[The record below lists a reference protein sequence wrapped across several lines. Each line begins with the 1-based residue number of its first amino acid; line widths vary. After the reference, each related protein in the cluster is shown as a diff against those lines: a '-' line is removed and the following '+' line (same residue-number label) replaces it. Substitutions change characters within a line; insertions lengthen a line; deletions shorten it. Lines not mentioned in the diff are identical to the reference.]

1 MRRCGESFRS
11 AKVAVGAACG
21 AALGL
26 AAITQAQTV
35 RVVVTGEV
43 ESNGFT
49 TGTYAGVPS
58 GAPVTMTIDLDA
70 TNFLDSAALPG
81 RTRGYRFF
89 ADTFSLQIGAVAT
102 TLTPSAVGFF
112 VVRNDDPRVDG
123 FFISQ
128 GTDIDTMVPLA
139 MTPTNFGIAFSR
151 TFNNPLPPPALDP
164 TLPSVDIL
172 DAVGSWGFENISS
185 YNFTVERNEN
195 ITPMILAYQTITI
208 SVLSSC
214 APCAADYD
222 EDGGVTGA
230 DLAAF
235 FADFEAGA
243 ACADVDEDGGV
254 TGGDIGAFFAAY
266 EAGGC

>member
-1 MRRCGESFRS
+1 MSIRVLPRWGACAGVVMAASALASGE
-11 AKVAVGAACG
+11 
-21 AALGL
+21 
-26 AAITQAQTV
+26 TV

-49 TGTYAGVPS
+49 SGTFAGVPS
-58 GAPVTMTIDLDA
+58 GAPVTMTIDLDS
-70 TNFLDSAALPG
+70 TNFLDSAAFPG

-89 ADTFSLQIGAVAT
+89 ASTFSLRIGSVVT

-128 GTDIDTMVPLA
+128 GTDLDTMVPLA

-164 TLPSVDIL
+164 TLPSVNIL
-172 DAVGSWGFENISS
+172 DAVGTWGFENISS

-195 ITPMILAYQTITI
+195 ITPMILAYETITI
-208 SVLSSC
+208 SVLPSC
-214 APCAADYD
+214 PACAADYD

-235 FADFEAGA
+235 FADYESGD
-243 ACADVDEDGGV
+243 ACADVDADGGV
-254 TGGDIGAFFAAY
+254 TGGDLAFFFAAF

>member
-1 MRRCGESFRS
+1 MLRRRS
-11 AKVAVGAACG
+11 IIGMLGVVACMGA
-21 AALGL
+21 L
-26 AAITQAQTV
+26 ANAQTV

-49 TGTYAGVPS
+49 TGNYAGVPS
-58 GAPVTMTIDLDA
+58 GAPVSMVIDLDA
-70 TNFLDSAALPG
+70 TNFVDSALLPG
-81 RTRGYRFF
+81 RTRGYRFY
-89 ADTFSLQIGAVAT
+89 ASTFSLHIGAIST
-102 TLTPSAVGFF
+102 TLTPSAAGFF

-128 GTDIDTMVPLA
+128 GTDIDTMVPLD
-139 MTPTNFGIAFSR
+139 MVPTNFGIAFAR

-172 DAVGSWGFENISS
+172 DAVGTWGFENISS
-185 YNFTVERNEN
+185 YNFTIERNES
-195 ITPMILAYQTITI
+195 ITPMILAYERITI

-214 APCAADYD
+214 APCPADYD
-222 EDGGVTGA
+222 QDGGVTGA

-235 FADFEAGA
+235 FADFEAGT

-254 TGGDIGAFFAAY
+254 TGGDIGAFFVVY
-266 EAGGC
+266 ETGGC

>member
-1 MRRCGESFRS
+1 MARAILG
-11 AKVAVGAACG
+11 VVGAVVC
-21 AALGL
+21 LGSVV
-26 AAITQAQTV
+26 QAETV

-58 GAPVTMTIDLDA
+58 GAPVTMTIDLDS

-89 ADTFSLQIGAVAT
+89 ASTFSLQIGT
-102 TLTPSAVGFF
+102 ITSTLTPSAVGFF

-128 GTDIDTMVPLA
+128 GTDIDTMVPLD

-172 DAVGSWGFENISS
+172 DAVGSWAFDNISS
-185 YNFTVERNEN
+185 YNFTVERNEI

-208 SVLSSC
+208 SVRSSC
-214 APCAADYD
+214 PSCAADYD
-222 EDGGVTGA
+222 QDGGVTGA

-235 FADFEAGA
+235 FADYESGA

-254 TGGDIGAFFAAY
+254 TGGDIGAFFASF